1 LLAAFRDPLV
11 VLECH
16 GGTVERFSG
25 AIMAIF
31 GGRAKARTLLFSP
44 EEEAVVHNRGLP
56 GSSSLGVRAKTILP
70 SLMRSL
76 ARPDVRGAVLDGVHL
91 AVLSSFALAQPI
103 FDLLGRNAEF
113 FVVRRSTS
121 WDVVVFAVGIT
132 FVPPLVLLAFE
143 LVAGLAH
150 ARARVIVHLGAVA
163 LLTGLFAL
171 LVGKRL
177 LDVSSTPLLVLAAGV
192 GAGGAVVY
200 LRVTPVRSFLTVL
213 APAPLVFLGLFL
225 FASPVSKITIT
236 SEATARVAAVH
247 SRTPVVVV
255 VFDEFPLLSL
265 LGGDGG
271 IDAVRYP
278 NFAALA
284 GQSTWFRRAL
294 SVSGDTTQAVPA
306 ILTGRSPDPDA
317 LPFFADHPDNLF
329 TLFAGSHRL
338 NVVEPITSLCPPKVC
353 PARREEGFLGRER
366 SLLSDVS
373 VVYLHVVLPDD
384 LRERLPSVTGTWT
397 DFRGSA
403 VDEPQEPEGPVRSK
417 RWLVLA
423 NALRD
428 LRFRDE
434 QFRAF
439 VASVGP
445 SPRPTL
451 NFLHV
456 LLPHHPWRYLPSGRE
471 YANATLIPGISD
483 DVWGSDPVLVEQA
496 YQRHLL
502 QVGFVDG
509 LLGQLVARLRKTRL
523 YDRSLVVVTA
533 DHGVSFRPDEHRRRF
548 TEENIAE
555 LGLVPLF
562 VKAPGQSE
570 GRLVDRLVRTTDIL
584 PTLADVLGVRLP
596 WPVDGR
602 SALLPRSMGPVQAVP
617 SREPGEDFTV
627 TPGELERKLTEA
639 LERQV
644 GLFGWGHGPPGLYRI
659 GPHLELLGR
668 AVADLPLHADRGLSS
683 QLADQ
688 ELFRAVGFRSGVSP
702 GHIVGTLEGAG
713 AGRDVALAV
722 NGRIVVTART
732 FSLGG
737 STGFEALVPEQV
749 FRRGANDVHVY
760 LVSEMSGRIV
770 LERAP

>member
-1 LLAAFRDPLV
+1 
-11 VLECH
+11 
-16 GGTVERFSG
+16 
-25 AIMAIF
+25 
-31 GGRAKARTLLFSP
+31 
-44 EEEAVVHNRGLP
+44 
-56 GSSSLGVRAKTILP
+56 
-70 SLMRSL
+70 MRSPP
-76 ARPDVRGAVLDGVHL
+76 RPAVHRVVLDGVHL

-121 WDVVVFAVGIT
+121 WDVVVFALGIT
-132 FVPPLVLLAFE
+132 FVPPLALLAFE

-150 ARARVIVHLGAVA
+150 PRARVIVHLGAVA

-177 LDVSSTPLLVLAAGV
+177 LDVSSTPLLVLAVAV

-200 LRVTPVRSFLTVL
+200 LRAAPVRSLLTVL
-213 APAPLVFLGLFL
+213 APAPLLFLGLFL

-236 SEATARVAAVH
+236 SEAHARVAAVH
-247 SRTPVVVV
+247 TRTPVVMV

-265 LGGDGG
+265 LGGEGG

-284 GQSTWFRRAL
+284 GQSTWFRRTL
-294 SVSGDTTQAVPA
+294 SVSGGTTQAVPA
-306 ILTGRSPDPDA
+306 ILTGRNPDPDA

-329 TLFAGSHRL
+329 TLFGGTHRL
-338 NVVEPITSLCPPKVC
+338 NVVEPVTSLCPAKLC
-353 PARREEGFLGRER
+353 PAPSEEGFLDRER

-403 VDEPQEPEGPVRSK
+403 VDEPQKPDGPARSK
-417 RWLVLA
+417 RGLVLA

-439 VASVGP
+439 VSSVGP

-471 YANATLIPGISD
+471 YATATLIPGLAD

-502 QVGFVDG
+502 QVGFVDR
-509 LLGQLVARLRKTRL
+509 LLGELVARLRKTGL

-533 DHGVSFRPDEHRRRF
+533 DHGVSFRPGEYRRRF

-562 VKAPGQSE
+562 VKAPGQRE
-570 GRLVDRLVRTTDIL
+570 GRIVDRLIRTTDIL
-584 PTLADVLGVRLP
+584 PTLADVLRVRLP
-596 WPVDGR
+596 RPVDGR
-602 SALLPRSMGPVQAVP
+602 SGFLPRSPGPVQAVP
-617 SREPGEDFTV
+617 SREPGEDFSV
-627 TPGELERKLTEA
+627 TPSELERKLAEA

-644 GLFGWGHGPPGLYRI
+644 RLFGWGHGPPGLYRI
-659 GPHLELLGR
+659 GPHPELLGR
-668 AVADLPLHADRGLSS
+668 AVADLRL
-683 QLADQ
+683 LADSGLTSELADPQ
-688 ELFRAVGFRSGVSP
+688 LFRAVRFSSSVSP
-702 GHIVGTLEGAG
+702 AHIVGTLEGAG

-722 NGRIVVTART
+722 NGRLVVTART
-732 FSLGG
+732 FSFRG
-737 STGFEALVPEQV
+737 SARFEALAPERV
-749 FRRGANDVHVY
+749 FRPGANDVDVY
-760 LVSEMSGRIV
+760 LVSERSGRIV

>member
-1 LLAAFRDPLV
+1 MR
-11 VLECH
+11 
-16 GGTVERFSG
+16 
-25 AIMAIF
+25 
-31 GGRAKARTLLFSP
+31 
-44 EEEAVVHNRGLP
+44 
-56 GSSSLGVRAKTILP
+56 SSSRPAVYGV
-70 SLMRSL
+70 
-76 ARPDVRGAVLDGVHL
+76 VLDGVHL

-150 ARARVIVHLGAVA
+150 PKARAIVHLGAVA

-177 LDVSSTPLLVLAAGV
+177 LDVSSTPLLVLAAAV

-200 LRVTPVRSFLTVL
+200 LRAAPVRSFITVL
-213 APAPLVFLGLFL
+213 APAPLLFLGLFL

-236 SEATARVAAVH
+236 PQAHARVAAVNN
-247 SRTPVVVV
+247 RTPVVMV

-265 LGGDGG
+265 LGGEGG

-284 GQSTWFRRAL
+284 GQSTWFRRTV

-306 ILTGRSPDPDA
+306 VLTGRSADPDA
-317 LPFFADHPDNLF
+317 LPFFSDHPDNLF
-329 TLFAGSHRL
+329 TLFGGTHRL
-338 NVVEPITSLCPPKVC
+338 NVVEPVTSLCPPELC
-353 PARREEGFLGRER
+353 PAPPGEGFLDRER

-373 VVYLHVVLPDD
+373 VVYLHVVLPGD

-403 VDEPQEPEGPVRSK
+403 VDEPQQPEGPLRSK
-417 RWLVLA
+417 RGLVLA

-439 VASVGP
+439 VASIGP
-445 SPRPTL
+445 SRRPTL

-471 YANATLIPGISD
+471 YATATLIPGLAD

-502 QVGFVDG
+502 QVGFVDR
-509 LLGQLVARLRKTRL
+509 LLGELVARLRKTGL
-523 YDRSLVVVTA
+523 YDGSLVVVTA

-562 VKAPGQSE
+562 VKAPHQRE
-570 GRLVDRLVRTTDIL
+570 GRIVDRLVRTTDIL
-584 PTLADVLGVRLP
+584 PTLADVLDVRLP
-596 WPVDGR
+596 RPVDGR
-602 SALLPRSMGPVQAVP
+602 SGFLPRSTGPVQAVP
-617 SREPGEDFTV
+617 SREPGENFSV
-627 TPGELERKLTEA
+627 TPGELERKLAEA
-639 LERQV
+639 LKRQI
-644 GLFGWGHGPPGLYRI
+644 GLFGWGHAPPGLYRI
-659 GPHLELLGR
+659 GPHPELLGR
-668 AVADLPLHADRGLSS
+668 PVADLRVLTESGLTSE
-683 QLADQ
+683 LADP
-688 ELFRAVGFRSGVSP
+688 ELFRAASFRSGVSP
-702 GHIVGTLEGAG
+702 AHIVGTLEGAA
-713 AGRDVALAV
+713 AGRDVVLAV
-722 NGRIVVTART
+722 NGRLAVTGRT
-732 FSLGG
+732 FSFRD
-737 STGFEALVPEQV
+737 STRFEALAPDRV
-749 FRRGANDVHVY
+749 FRPGANDVDVY
-760 LVSEMSGRIV
+760 LVSERSGRIV

>member
-1 LLAAFRDPLV
+1 
-11 VLECH
+11 
-16 GGTVERFSG
+16 
-25 AIMAIF
+25 M
-31 GGRAKARTLLFSP
+31 
-44 EEEAVVHNRGLP
+44 
-56 GSSSLGVRAKTILP
+56 GSSS
-70 SLMRSL
+70 
-76 ARPDVRGAVLDGVHL
+76 RPAVHGIVLDGVHL

-121 WDVVVFAVGIT
+121 WDIVLFAVGIT

-150 ARARVIVHLGAVA
+150 PKARVIVHLGAVA

-177 LDVSSTPLLVLAAGV
+177 LDISSTPLVVLAAAV

-200 LRVTPVRSFLTVL
+200 MRAAPVRSFVTVL
-213 APAPLVFLGLFL
+213 APAPLLFLALFL

-236 SEATARVAAVH
+236 SETHARVAAVH
-247 SRTPVVVV
+247 SRTPVVMV

-265 LGGDGG
+265 LGGNGD

-284 GQSTWFRRAL
+284 GQATWFRRTL

-306 ILTGRSPDPDA
+306 ILSGRTPDPDA

-329 TLFAGSHRL
+329 TLFGGTHRL
-338 NVVEPITSLCPPKVC
+338 NVVEPVTSLCPAKLC
-353 PARREEGFLGRER
+353 PAPREEGFLDRER

-373 VVYLHVVLPDD
+373 VVYLHVVLPDE
-384 LRERLPSVTGTWT
+384 LRERLPPVTGTWT

-403 VDEPQEPEGPVRSK
+403 VDEPHQPGRPLRSK
-417 RWLVLA
+417 RGLVLA

-439 VASVGP
+439 VASIGP
-445 SPRPTL
+445 SSRPTL

-471 YANATLIPGISD
+471 YATATLIPGLTE

-509 LLGQLVARLRKTRL
+509 LLGDLIARLRKIGL

-533 DHGVSFRPDEHRRRF
+533 DHGVSFRPNEPRRRF

-562 VKAPGQSE
+562 VKAPHQRE
-570 GRLVDRLVRTTDIL
+570 GRMVDRLVRTTDIL
-584 PTLADVLGVRLP
+584 PTLADVLGVRFP

-602 SALLPRSMGPVQAVP
+602 SGFLPRSAGPVQAVP
-617 SREPGEDFTV
+617 SREPGENFLV
-627 TPGELERKLTEA
+627 TPRELERKLAEA
-639 LERQV
+639 LKRQV
-644 GLFGWGHGPPGLYRI
+644 GLFGWGHAHPGLYRI
-659 GPHLELLGR
+659 GPHPELLGR
-668 AVADLPLHADRGLSS
+668 PVTDLPVLARSGLTSE
-683 QLADQ
+683 LADP
-688 ELFRAVGFRSGVSP
+688 ELFHAMSFPSGVSP
-702 GHIVGTLEGAG
+702 AHIVGTLEGTA
-713 AGRDVALAV
+713 AGRDVVLAV
-722 NGRIVVTART
+722 NGRLAVTGRT
-732 FSLGG
+732 FSFGG
-737 STGFEALVPEQV
+737 STRFEALAPERV
-749 FRRGANDVHVY
+749 FRRGANDVEVY
-760 LVSEMSGRIV
+760 LVSESSGRIV
-770 LERAP
+770 LEHAP